1 MRALLLTHWP
11 PPRATATRPMQ
22 EVAEWKAALEQGL
35 EAVASAPDAL
45 AHADSDLEAS
55 FDEDSINYG
64 TTTTTI

>member
-1 MRALLLTHWP
+1 
-11 PPRATATRPMQ
+11 
-22 EVAEWKAALEQGL
+22 VAEWKAVLEQGL

-64 TTTTTI
+64 TIAATI